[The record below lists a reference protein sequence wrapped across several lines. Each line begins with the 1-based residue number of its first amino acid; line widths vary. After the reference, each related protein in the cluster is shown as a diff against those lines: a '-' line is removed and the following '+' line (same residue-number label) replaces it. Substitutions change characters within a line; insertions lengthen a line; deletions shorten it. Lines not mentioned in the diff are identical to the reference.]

1 MAPDGWELASLVC
14 KLLLYLGAA
23 AALGGALCLLRGGD
37 RGPAARR
44 ALLAYTLGGSQLGVL
59 AAAFAF
65 LAQVGQV
72 AGRGAAGAF
81 DPGMIRLLLDTPSG
95 DLALFRLLG
104 FMMMLAGALL
114 AMRRRDASGGMR
126 ALAGGTA
133 AGMLLLLY
141 SFRFGG
147 HISTLPPAA
156 QLAHAVHFAAFA
168 AWIGSLPPLLRLAR
182 TETAGALRPV
192 MERFGRAAAWVVP
205 PMLAAGAFMATR
217 LVHAPAELTG
227 TAYGRALLLKL
238 ALAAGVLGLAA
249 LNRLALTPGLER
261 PGGPARLRLSIRIE
275 TLAALALL
283 AVTAWLSTLIGPPH
297 HP

>member
-1 MAPDGWELASLVC
+1 MMPGGWELASLAC

-23 AALGGALCLLRGGD
+23 VALGGALCLLRGGD

-44 ALLAYTLGGSQLGVL
+44 ALLRYALAGPLLGVP
-59 AAAFAF
+59 AAAGAF

-72 AGRGAAGAF
+72 AGRGPAGAF
-81 DPGMIRLLLDTPSG
+81 DPAMMRLLLDTPAG

-104 FMMMLAGALL
+104 FAAMLAGALAAL
-114 AMRRRDASGGMR
+114 RRRDGTGNR
-126 ALAGGTA
+126 ALMGGTT

-141 SFRFGG
+141 GFRFGG
-147 HISTLPPAA
+147 HMSTLSPAA
-156 QLAHAVHFAAFA
+156 QLAHAFHFAAFA
-168 AWIGSLPPLLRLAR
+168 AWIGALPPLLRLTR
-182 TETAGALRPV
+182 TETPAALRSV
-192 MERFGRAAAWVVP
+192 MTRFGRDAVWVVP

-217 LVHAPAELTG
+217 LLHAPAELTG

-238 ALAAGVLGLAA
+238 ALAAVALGLAA

-261 PGGPARLRLSIRIE
+261 PGSPARLRLSIRIE
-275 TLAALALL
+275 MLAALALL
-283 AVTAWLSTLIGPPH
+283 LATAWLSTLIGPPH